1 MKKVHCAAF
10 DILKGYETKGLL
22 LDAAGGDGSFAS
34 EINKTGYRAVVC
46 DFYLPSQIKAA
57 FIQADLNLPLPF
69 KTGVFQVVTCM
80 ESLQYLENHKLLF
93 REFARILKK
102 DGRLLVT
109 VPNMLNCGSRL
120 FFTKA
125 GYFKYFTP
133 FKTVKPGREWDKI
146 VYSPVSFV
154 EIFQLMESSGVKV
167 ETLSASGY
175 RNKEWL
181 LFLLYKIFYK
191 ISSVFKK
198 DAGKKR
204 LLDFLYSRE
213 ILLGDH
219 IIVTARKTA

>member
-1 MKKVHCAAF
+1 MKEVHCAAF
-10 DILKGYETKGLL
+10 DILKGYETKGKL
-22 LDAAGGDGSFAS
+22 LDAAGGDGRFAS
-34 EINKTGYRAVVC
+34 ELNKTGYRSVTC
-46 DFYLPSQIKAA
+46 DFYLPSQTHAA

-69 KTGVFQVVTCM
+69 KTGVFQVVICM

-102 DGRLLVT
+102 DGRLLIT
-109 VPNMLNCGSRL
+109 MPNILNCGSRL
-120 FFTKA
+120 FFMKT

-154 EIFQLMESSGVKV
+154 EIFQLMESNGFEV
-167 ETLSASGY
+167 EMLSASEY

-181 LFLLYKIFYK
+181 LFLLFRALYK
-191 ISSVFKK
+191 ISAFSRK
-198 DAGKKR
+198 DGVKKR